1 MAIVAYNIYVLP
13 TILSV
18 AQLERPPKHVLDKE
32 AVAVRRVAPGPGNW
46 CSPADM
52 HHGTDLGLATP
63 LRPLAASCTA
73 AMLRVHAY
81 EAKGNDGIKWEE
93 MANEF
98 AAARRR
104 CRRDGRLVRCGD
116 CLDQH
121 ISTVTLAV
129 VEEHAR
135 CGVHVH
141 AARAALGGGVT
152 GPFTEQQDKIVR
164 KNTQK
169 WLVRRILSRDGYC
182 AEQRLRGRLER
193 WRLAGPAGRIARRVL
208 RQLGVLKRL
217 VPPRLRA
224 ATLSTILNRWTTDR
238 RMRHLRGQQG
248 PCVLGCSHTAHD
260 SVEHYFYCPVF
271 REWATSRLGTTA
283 ARCSL
288 AHGLLAVNMTDQ
300 QLQVQAVKTY
310 VLYRA
315 VNQVRRRAFDTAE
328 DRTRASRAIMEQLV
342 HEAVRDDARLRRA
355 CRQFPQVAGGRSRR
369 RDLDD
374 EGGRRVARRLR

>member
-1 MAIVAYNIYVLP
+1 MW
-13 TILSV
+13 S
-18 AQLERPPKHVLDKE
+18 ER
-32 AVAVRRVAPGPGNW
+32 
-46 CSPADM
+46 
-52 HHGTDLGLATP
+52 
-63 LRPLAASCTA
+63 
-73 AMLRVHAY
+73 
-81 EAKGNDGIKWEE
+81 
-93 MANEF
+93 
-98 AAARRR
+98 
-104 CRRDGRLVRCGD
+104 
-116 CLDQH
+116 LDQH
-121 ISTVTLAV
+121 MPTVTLSV

-193 WRLAGPAGRIARRVL
+193 WRLAGPAERIARTVL

-238 RMRHLRGQQG
+238 RMRHIRGHQR
-248 PCVLGCSHTAHD
+248 PCVFGCSPTARD
-260 SVEHYFYCPVF
+260 SVEHYFYCHVF
-271 REWATSRLGTTA
+271 RGWATSRLGTNA
-283 ARCSL
+283 ASCSL

-300 QLQVQAVKTY
+300 QLKVQAVMTY

-315 VNQVRRRAFDTAE
+315 VNQVRRRDFDTVE

-342 HEAVRDDARLRRA
+342 HEAVRGDAGLRRA
-355 CRQFPQVAGGRSRR
+355 CTFPYVSASRGRR
-369 RDLDD
+369 RPYDD
-374 EGGRRVARRLR
+374 DGGRRVARRLR